1 MLRTILRLALAA
13 FASVPFASIAA
24 AEHRPN
30 IVMIVSDDHAWSDYS
45 FMGSRDVSTPN
56 IDRLAAEGLT
66 FKRGYVPSSLCCP
79 SLASIVTGLYPHQHG
94 ITSNDPPRSADASRK
109 ESRRSAEFKAG
120 REQMNRL
127 LDAVPTL
134 PRQLGD
140 LGYVSLQTGKWW
152 QGNFKRGGFTA
163 GMTRGSRH
171 GDEGLSIGR
180 ETMEPIYDFIADAR
194 QQEKPFFVWYAP
206 MMPHTPHSPP
216 ERLLEKYRSKAPTEH
231 IANYWAM
238 IEWFDETVGALLTHL
253 EEQGLSDNTIVVY
266 VADNGWI
273 TNPKTGAYAAK
284 SKQSPYDGGLRTPI
298 ILRWPGHIAPKQS
311 LDLASSLDLAPTLLT
326 AAGGKPSAAMPG
338 INLLDEKARHA
349 RQSLQGECFTHDAVD
364 LSDPAASL
372 RYRWI
377 ISGNWK
383 LIVPAPRNEPDG
395 KIELYDLQLDP
406 SEERNR
412 ATDHPDV
419 VKQMRAKLDAW
430 WKGEK
435 PQQPSKRD

>member
-1 MLRTILRLALAA
+1 MLRIALLLT
-13 FASVPFASIAA
+13 IAA
-24 AEHRPN
+24 IASAPLSSVAATPSRPN

-45 FMGSRDVSTPN
+45 FMGSRDVRTPH

-66 FKRGYVPSSLCCP
+66 FPRGYVPSSLCCP

-94 ITSNDPPRSADASRK
+94 ITSNDPPRSAEVSRE
-109 ESRRSAEFKAG
+109 ESRRTAEFKAG

-134 PRQLGD
+134 PRQLAD

-152 QGNFKRGGFTA
+152 QGNYKRGGFTA

-171 GDEGLSIGR
+171 GDDGLSIGR
-180 ETMEPIYDFIADAR
+180 ERMEPIYDFIADAR
-194 QQEKPFFVWYAP
+194 EKEQPFFVWYAP
-206 MMPHTPHSPP
+206 MMPHTPHTPP

-231 IANYWAM
+231 VAKYWAM

-253 EEQGLSDNTIVVY
+253 DEQGLSDDTIVVY

-273 TNPKTGAYAAK
+273 TNPETGAYAAK

-298 ILRWPGHIAPKQS
+298 ILRWPGHISPEQS
-311 LDLASSLDLAPTLLT
+311 PDLASSLDLAPTLLT
-326 AAGGKPSAAMPG
+326 AVGGVPTAAMPG
-338 INLLDEKARHA
+338 INLLDEKTRHA

-364 LSDPAASL
+364 LRNPAASL

-383 LIVPAPRNEPDG
+383 LIVPAPQNAPDG
-395 KIELYDLQLDP
+395 TIELYDLQLDP
-406 SEERNR
+406 SEERNL
-412 ATDHPDV
+412 AAEHPDV
-419 VKQMRAKLDAW
+419 VKRLRAELDAW
-430 WKGEK
+430 WNGKETGTE
-435 PQQPSKRD
+435 